1 MIDKNDYTEC
11 LLKIKHHPEFAGMSE
26 RDMDELVNAIT
37 IKEYHRGQVL
47 YDQGD
52 PRNNFYLIISGI
64 VKSLHYDENGDEKL
78 YFYIKEG
85 KTFPFIGLFSGENY
99 SYSAETMSEVKLAIM
114 PMQLF
119 EKLLK
124 KNPDMM
130 ISVIKEMGRIIN
142 TTEIQLRKMVTTS
155 AKKRVESA
163 IEFLGEQIGE
173 KQPDGTILIPYPT
186 TLIELSK
193 ISGTT
198 RETTSQMVS
207 ELVKDQKIL
216 YGKKYFRILTDNK

>member
-1 MIDKNDYTEC
+1 MISKSDYAEC
-11 LLKIKHHPEFAGMSE
+11 LLKVKNHPEFAGLNQ
-26 RDMDELVNAIT
+26 RDLDELVDQTI

-47 YDQGD
+47 FDQGD

-78 YFYIKEG
+78 YFYIREN
-85 KTFPFIGLFSGENY
+85 KTFPFIGLFSGDTYN
-99 SYSAETMSEVKLAIM
+99 YSAETMSEVKIAIM
-114 PMQLF
+114 PMKLF

-124 KNPDMM
+124 KNSDMM
-130 ISVIKEMGRIIN
+130 VSVIQEMGQIIN

-155 AKKRVESA
+155 AKRRVESA
-163 IEFLGEQIGE
+163 IEALGQQLGE
-173 KQPDGTILIPYPT
+173 KQPDGTILIPYPM

-207 ELVKDQKIL
+207 ELVSEQKIL
-216 YGKKYFRILTDNK
+216 YGKKHFRILMNE